1 MTKNEF
7 LQQLNASLKRLSEK
21 ERADILKDYEEH
33 FTFGLEEG
41 KGRRNCS
48 FIRFSSSNR
57 QRVISRLSY

>member
-41 KGRRNCS
+41 KGKKK
-48 FIRFSSSNR
+48 
-57 QRVISRLSY
+57 L

>member
-41 KGRRNCS
+41 K
-48 FIRFSSSNR
+48 
-57 QRVISRLSY
+57 VKKKL